1 MRSKSLNRNQLCK
14 ISIEQLKQVVL
25 QLFLITRLREHAIAC
40 TRGKKKGGGEVEPTK
55 FSKVWGLMGPQFL
68 ERGCWE
74 RGWCFFFQ
82 GREGEGLQFF
92 DKKTKIWNI

>member
-1 MRSKSLNRNQLCK
+1 M
-14 ISIEQLKQVVL
+14 
-25 QLFLITRLREHAIAC
+25 TRLREHAIAC

-74 RGWCFFFQ
+74 RGWCFFFRG
-82 GREGEGLQFF
+82 GRGRGCNFSTKKLKSGIFN
-92 DKKTKIWNI
+92 DKKLL